1 MLDVDKAQTN
11 TTSPF
16 FPGLGHGDFHWLSA
30 TREISI
36 RVPHGLTKGMEH
48 PIPHF
53 EQNRGFF
60 WDTEIRKYSAESL
73 KECLLALK
81 FGTILRGMLVRKCFG
96 AFCDRLTVRDCMHRM
111 HTGGP

>member
-36 RVPHGLTKGMEH
+36 RVPHGLTKGIEH
-48 PIPHF
+48 SIPSRACG
-53 EQNRGFF
+53 NRSF
-60 WDTEIRKYSAESL
+60 
-73 KECLLALK
+73 
-81 FGTILRGMLVRKCFG
+81 
-96 AFCDRLTVRDCMHRM
+96 
-111 HTGGP
+111 